1 MQILIPT
8 EHSSPACGSET
19 LTVLMD
25 VVSHTWE
32 AFLII

>member
-8 EHSSPACGSET
+8 EPSSPARGSET

-25 VVSHTWE
+25 VVSHAWE
-32 AFLII
+32 ASLII